1 MQVNMQSLKIFLTV
15 VETGSLSAAARELY
29 MSQPSVS
36 AHVRQLETSLSARL
50 LDRGPSGAA
59 TTAAGEVLA
68 ARARDVL
75 ELLDALDD
83 DVAEAQGRAD
93 QRLALGGTSTLG
105 NYLLPR
111 VLSRFQESHSL
122 VPGRGVRA
130 ELRVGNAEQVTA
142 WVLAGEVSVALM
154 AGEVSHEALVCRPI
168 FDEAMVLVSA
178 PTHRLAGRV
187 ASPEDLASE
196 RFILREVG
204 SATRQQ
210 QEEALEA
217 WNLAQAP
224 AWTVWGSEAAGEAV
238 RSGLGL
244 ALVSEHVVARDLR
257 SGDLARIRI
266 QPAPARRPVT
276 LVTMALGRLTPVEE
290 QFVHLLTNTTSWPV
304 G

>member
-15 VETGSLSAAARELY
+15 VQTGSLSAAARELY

-36 AHVRQLETSLSARL
+36 SHVRQLETSLSAHL
-50 LDRGPSGAA
+50 LDRGPSGAVP
-59 TTAAGEVLA
+59 TAAGEVLA
-68 ARARDVL
+68 KRAAEML
-75 ELLDALDD
+75 ELLDSLDD

-93 QRLALGGTSTLG
+93 QRLAVGGTSTLG

-111 VLSRFQESHSL
+111 ILARFQEQHSL
-122 VPGRGVRA
+122 TPGQGVRA
-130 ELRVGNAEQVTA
+130 ELRVGNAEAVTN

-154 AGEVSHEALVCRPI
+154 AGEVSHEALVCRTI
-168 FDEAMVLVSA
+168 FDEALVLVAA

-187 ASPEDLASE
+187 AAPEDLAVE
-196 RFILREVG
+196 RFIQREVG
-204 SATRQQ
+204 SATRHQ
-210 QEEALEA
+210 QEEALKS
-217 WNLAQAP
+217 WGLTQAP
-224 AWTVWGSEAAGEAV
+224 TWTVWGSEAAGEAV

-276 LVTMALGRLTPVEE
+276 LVTPAMGRLTPVERS
-290 QFVHLLTNTTSWPV
+290 FVHLLTNTKSWPV